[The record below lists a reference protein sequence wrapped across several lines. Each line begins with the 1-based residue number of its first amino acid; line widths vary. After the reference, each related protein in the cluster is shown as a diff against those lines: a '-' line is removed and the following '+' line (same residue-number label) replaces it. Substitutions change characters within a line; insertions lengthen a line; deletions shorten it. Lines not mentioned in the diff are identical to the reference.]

1 MKMKILIV
9 PDIHGRT
16 FWKEAKEKIHEVDTC
31 IFLGDYVDPYDYEDG
46 VISGSDHEALVDN
59 VKEIIQFARDNAPK
73 VILLLGNHDAH
84 YLSESSEIQ
93 SSHYNSLVKNELVR
107 IINDNIDLFRKC
119 VVCCG
124 YLFSHAGVVRGWLS
138 YNGYTG
144 DFNDV
149 YEVESF
155 INNSTIEVTAQVG
168 RSRWGVYP
176 SGGPLCADISEHEY
190 GDLLFPQIVGH
201 TQLKETGSKITL
213 GKTTCYDSRSIHIV
227 ELSVPGE

>member
-1 MKMKILIV
+1 MKMKILVV
-9 PDIHGRT
+9 PDVHGRT
-16 FWKEAKEKIHEVDTC
+16 FWKEAKEKIHEVDAC
-31 IFLGDYVDPYDYEDG
+31 IFLGDYVDPYDYEEG
-46 VISGSDHEALVDN
+46 AINGSDHEALIDN

-93 SSHYNSLVKNELVR
+93 SSRYNSLVKNGLAQA
-107 IINDNIDLFRKC
+107 INNNIDLFHKC

-124 YLFSHAGVVRGWLS
+124 HLFSHAGVVRGWLS

-149 YEVESF
+149 HEVESF
-155 INNSTIEVTAQVG
+155 INSSTIEVTAQVG
-168 RSRWGVYP
+168 RSRWGLYP
-176 SGGPLCADISEHEY
+176 SGGPLWADIYEHER
-190 GDLLFPQIVGH
+190 GDLSFPQIVGH
-201 TQLKETGSKITL
+201 TQLRETGSKITL

-227 ELSVPGE
+227 ELSVSDE

>member
-9 PDIHGRT
+9 PDVHGRT

-46 VISGSDHEALVDN
+46 VINGSDHEALVDN
-59 VKEIIQFARDNAPK
+59 MKEIIQFARDNAPK

-84 YLSESSEIQ
+84 YLSESLEIR
-93 SSHYNSLVKNELVR
+93 SSRYNSLVKNELVR

-155 INNSTIEVTAQVG
+155 INNSTIEVAAQ
-168 RSRWGVYP
+168 VYP
-176 SGGPLCADISEHEY
+176 SGGPLWADISEHEH
-190 GDLLFPQIVGH
+190 GDLSFLQIVGH

-227 ELSVPGE
+227 ELSVPDE